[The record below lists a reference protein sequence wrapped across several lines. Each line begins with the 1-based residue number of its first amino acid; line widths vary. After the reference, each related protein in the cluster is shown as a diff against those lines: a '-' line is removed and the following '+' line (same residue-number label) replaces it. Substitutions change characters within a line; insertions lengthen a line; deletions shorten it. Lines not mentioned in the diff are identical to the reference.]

1 MIKYY
6 CFINVGF
13 KGIIFYIESEVFFLV
28 LEVGFYLISFFGYFF
43 RIYKNIIII
52 GILV

>member
-1 MIKYY
+1 MIKYH
-6 CFINVGF
+6 CFTNVGF
-13 KGIIFYIESEVFFLV
+13 KGITFYIESEVFLV
-28 LEVGFYLISFFGYFF
+28 ALEVGLYLTSFSGYLS